1 MKKEAK
7 VEYGITIT
15 KPWSREM
22 YDHNEMVAN
31 AVCIL
36 LEHRWENALNAFEEE
51 EELGEEFMSDTD
63 WSGVATAEMK
73 KIQRAIT
80 GYGFGFGY
88 SVADVHHIIEG
99 EIDIDY
105 IQNSIREDLES
116 SIEIIE
122 DEAEEED
129 EDEADELHQQILSGD
144 EAAQMP

>member
-36 LEHRWENALNAFEEE
+36 LEQRWENALNAFEEE

-99 EIDIDY
+99 EIE
-105 IQNSIREDLES
+105 NGS
-116 SIEIIE
+116 SGHQKSLGKK
-122 DEAEEED
+122 EAQASKLGWLPYNNRCTQSVD
-129 EDEADELHQQILSGD
+129 
-144 EAAQMP
+144 